1 MSREMKDSGIG
12 GIGQIPENW
21 EICPMKTYFS
31 FGKGLSITKSDLTDN
46 GVSVLSYG
54 QIHSRNNPKV
64 STPNFLLKKLPMEKA
79 QKQSLTSVGD
89 FIFADTSEDRNGCGN
104 CNYIDKDGIYAGY
117 HTIIARV
124 NNCPHT
130 KYFGYLFM
138 TDAWRFQIRR
148 ELTEVK
154 LYSVS
159 QKVLKRAN
167 IVIPPETERIS
178 IVHFLDRKC
187 TAIDTAIEKTKKSIE
202 KLEEYKKAVITK
214 AVTKGINPNAKM
226 KDAHFLWLTAIPEN
240 WGIYKLNH
248 ILDYNHPYP
257 LGDGDHGSIKADSY
271 VSSGIPF
278 IRVQNLGY
286 AEPINIENVVYIT
299 EAQNQKIQNSTL
311 APNDIL
317 FAKTGATIG
326 KTAIMP
332 QTISRANTTSH
343 IGKITVDTRYYVPKY
358 IFYAL
363 SSEIG
368 NHQLWSIANK
378 KATRP
383 EVGLD
388 EVKYIKLCI
397 PLSVTEQKQIAD
409 FLDEKLNQINNAISN
424 HANLIRKLEEY
435 KKSLI
440 YYAVTGKID
449 CRNEVI

>member
-1 MSREMKDSGIG
+1 MSREMKESGVEWIG
-12 GIGQIPENW
+12 KIPEDW
-21 EICPMKTYFS
+21 EIIPNKHLMKKVKNLCPVYNGEDILSLSMKGVYVRDPNDESGKRPTTYNGYQHVQEGDLLMCLFDIDVTPRCV
-31 FGKGLSITKSDLTDN
+31 GRVYNDGLTSPAYSRFVMNKTRAIVDYYYYYYLALDFDKTLLH
-46 GVSVLSYG
+46 LSKNMR
-54 QIHSRNNPKV
+54 S
-64 STPNFLLKKLPMEKA
+64 
-79 QKQSLTSVGD
+79 SLTESD
-89 FIFADTSEDRNGCGN
+89 FGSINAPVPSHIEQQ
-104 CNYIDKDGIYAGY
+104 
-117 HTIIARV
+117 
-124 NNCPHT
+124 
-130 KYFGYLFM
+130 
-138 TDAWRFQIRR
+138 QI
-148 ELTEVK
+148 VK
-154 LYSVS
+154 
-159 QKVLKRAN
+159 
-167 IVIPPETERIS
+167 
-178 IVHFLDRKC
+178 FLDFKC

-214 AVTKGINPNAKM
+214 AVTKGIDPNVRM
-226 KDAHFLWLTAIPEN
+226 KDAHFLWLTAIPEK

-299 EAQNQKIQNSTL
+299 EVQNQKIQNSTL

-449 CRNEVI
+449 CRGEKL